1 MKARQVSRAG
11 FSLIEILVAM
21 AVLTMLM
28 TFMFA
33 MLGGT
38 IRLWEQ
44 GNSQVE
50 AAQAARIGLNKM
62 AEDVQNAIATSAS
75 STPPGGGTPIIS
87 TIPFLA
93 ESPAGSP
100 RGWSSSEVQSAAG
113 SDQLF
118 GVRATGNPSNSFNE
132 FGYTCV
138 YVSKADGVNPMRG
151 NRYFLAA
158 HQVSS
163 SSGDF
168 FLRGAPSLAWANE
181 NSATS
186 RRFPIIDNCVR
197 LELLYA
203 SNNGTGI
210 TWTNT
215 WGSQTNL
222 PLGVLATVIAIDS
235 RTAERV
241 AQLNGGAALSAA
253 DISSITNGGAP
264 LLGIQTLLR
273 NGAVVL
279 RRFIPFRN
287 AE

>member
-1 MKARQVSRAG
+1 
-11 FSLIEILVAM
+11 
-21 AVLTMLM
+21 
-28 TFMFA
+28 
-33 MLGGT
+33 
-38 IRLWEQ
+38 
-44 GNSQVE
+44 
-50 AAQAARIGLNKM
+50 
-62 AEDVQNAIATSAS
+62 
-75 STPPGGGTPIIS
+75 
-87 TIPFLA
+87 
-93 ESPAGSP
+93 
-100 RGWSSSEVQSAAG
+100 VQSAAG

-132 FGYTCV
+132 FGYTCI
-138 YVSKADGVNPMRG
+138 YVSKADGVDPMRG

-168 FLRGAPSLAWANE
+168 YLRGAPSLAWANE
-181 NSATS
+181 SSATSTS

-210 TWTNT
+210 TWTKT
-215 WGSQTNL
+215 WGSETNL

-253 DISSITNGGAP
+253 DISSITNSGAP
-264 LLGIQTLLR
+264 SPGIQTLLR

>member
-1 MKARQVSRAG
+1 
-11 FSLIEILVAM
+11 
-21 AVLTMLM
+21 
-28 TFMFA
+28 
-33 MLGGT
+33 
-38 IRLWEQ
+38 
-44 GNSQVE
+44 
-50 AAQAARIGLNKM
+50 
-62 AEDVQNAIATSAS
+62 
-75 STPPGGGTPIIS
+75 
-87 TIPFLA
+87 
-93 ESPAGSP
+93 
-100 RGWSSSEVQSAAG
+100 
-113 SDQLF
+113 
-118 GVRATGNPSNSFNE
+118 
-132 FGYTCV
+132 
-138 YVSKADGVNPMRG
+138 MRG

-168 FLRGAPSLAWANE
+168 YLRGAPSLAWANE
-181 NSATS
+181 SSATSTS

-210 TWTNT
+210 TWMRT
-215 WGSQTNL
+215 WASETNL

-241 AQLNGGAALSAA
+241 AQLNGGASLAAA
-253 DISSITNGGAP
+253 DITSITNGGTP
-264 LLGIQTLLR
+264 SPGIQTLLR

>member
-1 MKARQVSRAG
+1 
-11 FSLIEILVAM
+11 M
-21 AVLTMLM
+21 AVLTMMM

-62 AEDVQNAIATSAS
+62 ALDVQSAMAASATST
-75 STPPGGGTPIIS
+75 TPVGTTVTNIV
-87 TIPFLA
+87 PFLA

-100 RGWSSSEVQSAAG
+100 RGWDSSEVQSAAG

-118 GVRATGNPSNSFNE
+118 GVRATGDPTDPFNE

-138 YVSKADGVNPMRG
+138 YVSKADGVDPMRG

-158 HQVSS
+158 HRVSS
-163 SSGDF
+163 SDGDF
-168 FLRGAPSLAWANE
+168 YLRGAPSLAWANE
-181 NSATS
+181 TDATD

-203 SNNGTGI
+203 SNSGSAV

-241 AQLNGGAALSAA
+241 AQLNGGASLAAA
-253 DISSITNGGAP
+253 DITSITNGGAP
-264 LLGIQTLLR
+264 LPGIQTLLR

>member
-1 MKARQVSRAG
+1 MKAGRTCRAG

-50 AAQAARIGLNKM
+50 AAQAARIGLSKM
-62 AEDVQNAIATSAS
+62 ALDVQSAMAASATS
-75 STPPGGGTPIIS
+75 TTPGGVTVITSI
-87 TIPFLA
+87 IPFLA
-93 ESPAGSP
+93 VANANTAPGDWSNGSFTP
-100 RGWSSSEVQSAAG
+100 AAG
-113 SDQLF
+113 SDQMF
-118 GVRATGNPSNSFNE
+118 GIRATGDPSDPFKE
-132 FGYTCV
+132 FGYL
-138 YVSKADGVNPMRG
+138 AIHAANDWVNMRG
-151 NRYFLAA
+151 NRYYLVQHTVNGTSGAA
-158 HQVSS
+158 DFYLRSPVSTWV
-163 SSGDF
+163 SG
-168 FLRGAPSLAWANE
+168 GSGH
-181 NSATS
+181 
-186 RRFPIIDNCVR
+186 RFPIIDNCVR

-210 TWTNT
+210 TWTKT
-215 WGSQTNL
+215 WGSETNL

-253 DISSITNGGAP
+253 DISTITNGGAP
-264 LLGIQTLLR
+264 LPGIQTLLR